1 MVNIIFRHNGKDTVA
16 QTNAGETL
24 LEAANNAGV
33 ELFGGCGGAG
43 VCGSCRVNID
53 SSYID
58 KLEEPSFEEQD
69 LLDAIANGNKN
80 TRLACQVT
88 ISDALDGMI
97 VEIP

>member
-1 MVNIIFRHNGKDTVA
+1 MVNIIFRHNGKDTVVQA
-16 QTNAGETL
+16 NAGETL

-58 KLEEPSFEEQD
+58 KLEEYLKEAESLGVKES
-69 LLDAIANGNKN
+69 A
-80 TRLACQVT
+80 QV
-88 ISDALDGMI
+88 L
-97 VEIP
+97 PF

>member
-1 MVNIIFRHNGKDTVA
+1 MVNIIFRHNGKDTVVQA
-16 QTNAGETL
+16 NAGETL

-53 SSYID
+53 SSYIN